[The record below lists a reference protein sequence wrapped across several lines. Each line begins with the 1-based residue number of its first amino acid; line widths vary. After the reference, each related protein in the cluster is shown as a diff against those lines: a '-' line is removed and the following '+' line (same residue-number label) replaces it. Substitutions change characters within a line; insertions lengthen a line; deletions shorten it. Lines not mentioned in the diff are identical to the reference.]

1 MSRQEMLNDA
11 LEPIIHNRKCS
22 HKELNAYLDQCES
35 VLINTVFEEKHG
47 EKLYLDHL
55 ITHLQD
61 LIDDKGLSDDERVIE
76 MINNLESFKVYIKD
90 VKKGTKGE
98 RFARKALDKLTIP
111 SNILESV
118 QLSIDDINTE
128 DDIIVINKNGLFIIE
143 VKYSDNDMCITK
155 DGFYVPNYNRNVSLG
170 TRNVLDQVSNERHV
184 LMNALSKK
192 SGILDLQELSK
203 KVHGVVLFAN
213 KKHRLFDESN
223 SGIVKYCY
231 NISSYI
237 SDFNQGLKLSND
249 EVEEYTN
256 LIRECEVSKEY
267 DIDFDLDQLR
277 TSFIEGLCILENEIV
292 TDQKEPVIEDVKS
305 SLKNKIKAWKLDL
318 ASASIGGLCTGLL
331 IFSFEYFMKNK
342 KLI

>member
-1 MSRQEMLNDA
+1 
-11 LEPIIHNRKCS
+11 
-22 HKELNAYLDQCES
+22 
-35 VLINTVFEEKHG
+35 
-47 EKLYLDHL
+47 
-55 ITHLQD
+55 
-61 LIDDKGLSDDERVIE
+61 
-76 MINNLESFKVYIKD
+76 
-90 VKKGTKGE
+90 
-98 RFARKALDKLTIP
+98 
-111 SNILESV
+111 
-118 QLSIDDINTE
+118 
-128 DDIIVINKNGLFIIE
+128 
-143 VKYSDNDMCITK
+143 MC
-155 DGFYVPNYNRNVSLG
+155 
-170 TRNVLDQVSNERHV
+170 
-184 LMNALSKK
+184 
-192 SGILDLQELSK
+192 
-203 KVHGVVLFAN
+203 LFAN

-331 IFSFEYFMKNK
+331 IFSYEYFMKNK